1 MNETFNFIFIT
12 IHLERVG
19 GRVYWEIGKRSENK
33 ERERKMGLGI
43 NTRNGQGPHVTCRS
57 FLSSC
62 ISFKLIEYLFLI
74 NCFLPFL

>member
-33 ERERKMGLGI
+33 ERERE
-43 NTRNGQGPHVTCRS
+43 RWDW
-57 FLSSC
+57 
-62 ISFKLIEYLFLI
+62 E
-74 NCFLPFL
+74 

>member
-1 MNETFNFIFIT
+1 MKHSISYLLLFIRK
-12 IHLERVG
+12 E
-19 GRVYWEIGKRSENK
+19 WEEGYIGKLEK
-33 ERERKMGLGI
+33 EVKIKRERKMGLGI